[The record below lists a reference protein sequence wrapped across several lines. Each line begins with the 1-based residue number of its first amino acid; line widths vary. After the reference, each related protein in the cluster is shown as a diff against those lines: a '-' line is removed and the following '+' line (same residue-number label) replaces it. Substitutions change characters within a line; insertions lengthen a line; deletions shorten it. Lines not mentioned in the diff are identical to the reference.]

1 MDKQSLRKQ
10 TRFFR
15 KNTRKRSE
23 ALEDKYDEWLRKEV
37 SSGKSDKRREKRER
51 LTTEET
57 EREREGKK
65 GKEDP
70 TPSELKEDY

>member
-65 GKEDP
+65 GKERE
-70 TPSELKEDY
+70 SVIE

>member
-65 GKEDP
+65 GKERE
-70 TPSELKEDY
+70 SVIK